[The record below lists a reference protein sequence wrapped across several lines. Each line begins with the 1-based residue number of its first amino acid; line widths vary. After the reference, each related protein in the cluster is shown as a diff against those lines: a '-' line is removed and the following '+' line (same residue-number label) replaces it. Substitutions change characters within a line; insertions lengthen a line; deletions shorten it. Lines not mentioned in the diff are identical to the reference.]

1 MGESDTPFHKG
12 FSFKSPVAREWSSI
26 DYLAAGAAK
35 GFLVVYSTQEKE
47 KTCIK
52 RRDVVNNAVILGP
65 LIAEVGYLFAHNQH
79 HILEYPGYLKDKI
92 FYFQPGLS
100 CMLEVCDQPSA
111 SSKSMSTNS
120 SGQTALATSHRLKV
134 LSLACQI

>member
-100 CMLEVCDQPSA
+100 CML
-111 SSKSMSTNS
+111 
-120 SGQTALATSHRLKV
+120 
-134 LSLACQI
+134 